1 MVSQGTQ
8 MFVQPQFVPEEGQL
22 LQVWLPGESLRAP
35 VIRIFNNSIVFV
47 QLDSHPLNPGH
58 SHNYRHKDVIPVQ
71 RVQHELGERWE
82 AMDERLLAAPPEPDR
97 EPPPPEVAAEVVGGQ
112 PGSAQ
117 GRKRVTA
124 SKAIISRRQRG

>member
-1 MVSQGTQ
+1 MKSAGTP
-8 MFVQPQFVPEEGQL
+8 MYVAPRFYPQVDQL
-22 LQVWLPGESLRAP
+22 LQVWLPGESLRIP
-35 VIRIFNNSIVFV
+35 VIRIYNDNIVFC

-58 SHNYRHKDVIPVQ
+58 SLNYRHKDVIPVQ

-124 SKAIISRRQRG
+124 SKASIPRRKRG